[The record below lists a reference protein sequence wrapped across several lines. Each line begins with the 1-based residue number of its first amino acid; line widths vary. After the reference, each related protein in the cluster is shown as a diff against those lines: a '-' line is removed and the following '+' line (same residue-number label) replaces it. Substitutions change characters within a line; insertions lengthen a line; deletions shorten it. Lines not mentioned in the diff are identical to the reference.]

1 MSNSDIP
8 NEAELV
14 SAYLDG
20 EVTSE
25 ERALVESNPNLLR
38 QVEEFKLLSNHVR
51 QIHLNNT
58 EEKETHI
65 FSAIQESKKLLAKD
79 SKTAKNVLPLQKTK
93 RSSRRRPSRTM
104 VLSSV
109 AAAVLAFFAI
119 PLFSSSTQD
128 SDTFI
133 TAANIAS
140 DSERSEPQVA
150 EESTELTEPAE
161 VVIGS
166 DSTNADASPE
176 SAPSEAQGEMV
187 PDDSISTNEEKIE
200 PTEVEEINE
209 DNSSDMTEQGLFSL
223 PSTPFSTETITTY
236 GTESAGVNS
245 LLLADARI
253 EVAEGFDSFIIEL
266 SVPEDINTSSPDQ
279 IIPGSYAVQL
289 NGEFGIS
296 NEESFLL
303 PEEITNYL
311 VVNLAAHGIIWIDDD
326 PGYELTW
333 SPNGEVI
340 EEENSNLLAF
350 YRGDFEGN
358 LTFIVGMNSVR
369 PFRTSLESNPPRLII
384 EIQHTD

>member
-128 SDTFI
+128 GDTFI

-289 NGEFGIS
+289 NGDFGIS

-333 SPNGEVI
+333 SPNSEVI

-384 EIQHTD
+384 EIQQTD

>member
-1 MSNSDIP
+1 MNNSDIP

-25 ERALVESNPNLLR
+25 ERALVENNPNLLR

-51 QIHLNNT
+51 QIHLNNR

-79 SKTAKNVLPLQKTK
+79 SKTAKNVLPLQKTI

-104 VLSSV
+104 VLSSI

-128 SDTFI
+128 GDTFI
-133 TAANIAS
+133 TAADIAS

-150 EESTELTEPAE
+150 EELIELTESTE

-166 DSTNADASPE
+166 DSTNADANPE
-176 SAPSEAQGEMV
+176 PAPSEAQAEMA
-187 PDDSISTNEEKIE
+187 PDDSTSTNEEKIE

-209 DNSSDMTEQGLFSL
+209 DKSSEMTEQGLFSL
-223 PSTPFSTETITTY
+223 PSPPFSTETITTY

-266 SVPEDINTSSPDQ
+266 SVPEDINTSFPDQ

-289 NGEFGIS
+289 NGDLGIS

-340 EEENSNLLAF
+340 EDENSNLLAF

>member
-65 FSAIQESKKLLAKD
+65 FSAIQESQKLPAKD
-79 SKTAKNVLPLQKTK
+79 SKTATKVLPLQKTI

-128 SDTFI
+128 DDTFT

-166 DSTNADASPE
+166 DSTSADASPE
-176 SAPSEAQGEMV
+176 SAPSEAQAEMA
-187 PDDSISTNEEKIE
+187 PDDSTSTNEERIE
-200 PTEVEEINE
+200 PTEIEEINE
-209 DNSSDMTEQGLFSL
+209 DNSSDMTEKGLFSL
-223 PSTPFSTETITTY
+223 PSPPFSTETITTY
-236 GTESAGVNS
+236 GTESVGVNS

-289 NGEFGIS
+289 NGDFGIS

-311 VVNLAAHGIIWIDDD
+311 VVNLAAHGIIWINDDT
-326 PGYELTW
+326 GYELTW

-340 EEENSNLLAF
+340 EQENSNLLAF

>member
-20 EVTSE
+20 EVTLE

-65 FSAIQESKKLLAKD
+65 FSAIQESQKLPAKD
-79 SKTAKNVLPLQKTK
+79 SKTATKVLPLQKTI

-128 SDTFI
+128 DDTFT

-166 DSTNADASPE
+166 DSTSADASPE
-176 SAPSEAQGEMV
+176 SAPSEAQAEMA
-187 PDDSISTNEEKIE
+187 PDDSTSTNEERIE
-200 PTEVEEINE
+200 PTEIEEINE
-209 DNSSDMTEQGLFSL
+209 DNSSDMTEKGLFSL
-223 PSTPFSTETITTY
+223 PSPPFSTETITTY
-236 GTESAGVNS
+236 GTESVGVNS

-289 NGEFGIS
+289 NGDFGIS

-311 VVNLAAHGIIWIDDD
+311 VVNLAAHGIIWVDDD

-333 SPNGEVI
+333 SPNGDVI
-340 EEENSNLLAF
+340 EVENSDLLAF

-358 LTFIVGMNSVR
+358 LTFIVGMDSVR

-384 EIQHTD
+384 EIQHID